1 MTTLAQRLWRA
12 VRGRG
17 YRRNMADSRARRK
30 VEPVRRLPE
39 LDRWAGLWVA
49 VKDGAVI
56 EAAPSSRELVARV
69 RSMGERGK
77 GAVAQFV
84 PPPSDAIVIGVG

>member
-1 MTTLAQRLWRA
+1 MRLAGFWRA
-12 VRGRG
+12 VTTRG
-17 YRRNMADSRARRK
+17 YRRAVPDHRPRK

-39 LDRWAGLWVA
+39 LDRWSGMWVA

-69 RSMGERGK
+69 RSLGERGK